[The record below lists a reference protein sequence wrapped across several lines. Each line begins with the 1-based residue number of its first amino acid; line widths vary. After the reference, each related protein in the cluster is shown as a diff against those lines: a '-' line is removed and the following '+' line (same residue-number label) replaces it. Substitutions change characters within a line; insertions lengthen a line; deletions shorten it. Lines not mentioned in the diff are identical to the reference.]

1 MPLRIGG
8 RCLLGHIQL
17 SGQSF
22 VPKTGVPVILPTEHS
37 FGNRL
42 TPVFTGFFVVL
53 VCARIRSVLVT
64 LILL

>member
-22 VPKTGVPVILPTEHS
+22 VPKTGVPVILPTEHP
-37 FGNRL
+37 FGNSL
-42 TPVFTGFFVVL
+42 TPVSTGFFVVL
-53 VCARIRSVLVT
+53 VCARIRSVSVT